1 MIRAIVVERTM
12 LRTAEHGV
20 MTKPKV
26 RMWGIPKDKP
36 KMPK

>member
-12 LRTAEHGV
+12 LRRFLNGAEGPAEDGV

-26 RMWGIPKDKP
+26 RRWGDT
-36 KMPK
+36 